1 MPMTRVVMP
10 QLGESV
16 HEGTISKWL
25 VKPGDKV
32 VEFEPMLEVD
42 TDKVSAEVPSPVTG
56 ILREILAKE
65 GETVQA
71 GAEIAVVE
79 VGGDG
84 ETAAPAPTASEPKKT
99 ETKKETPVAETA
111 EAPAPAPTASEPKK
125 TETKKATPAAETAE
139 PPAPAPTASEP
150 KETETKKET
159 PVAETAEPPAPAP
172 ADGAAAVK
180 AEAAPAPE
188 AKDESPAEAP
198 APAPADGAAAVKAE
212 AAPAPEAKDESPP
225 EIPSPAQEEGPEP
238 APPLATGEHR
248 YSPAVQMVASELKVD
263 LSKISGTGI
272 GGRVTKKDVQ
282 DFAASAKDAPT
293 APVAPSAAAAAG
305 QGDQV
310 VQLTRVRRLIAENM
324 SRSKSTIPHA
334 WQTQEA
340 DMSGVVANRA
350 ANKVAFQTQEGFSLT
365 YLPYVM
371 AAAVSALRE
380 HREVNSTFNETEL
393 IVHRDINLGVSV
405 GLEDTLVVPV
415 VRRADGLSI
424 AGLARAVNDIATR
437 ARSKQLKAD
446 DLAGA
451 TFTVNNSGT
460 FGTLFSYSVINPGQ
474 AGILTME
481 AIVDRPMA
489 VGGMIGIKPMMYLC
503 FSFDH
508 RVLDGLQAAR
518 FLVSC
523 RKWLEAVT
531 VESPIY

>member
-1 MPMTRVVMP
+1 MATKRVVMP

-42 TDKVSAEVPSPVTG
+42 TDKVSAEVPAPVSG
-56 ILREILAKE
+56 ILKEILAKE

-79 VGGDG
+79 VSADG
-84 ETAAPAPTASEPKKT
+84 EIAAPAATPAPPAAAPAAKAAEPAATKSAPTPSAVDETAAQTPPAPTPA
-99 ETKKETPVAETA
+99 PVAPPPPPPQ
-111 EAPAPAPTASEPKK
+111 PAPAPTA
-125 TETKKATPAAETAE
+125 
-139 PPAPAPTASEP
+139 PTVLE
-150 KETETKKET
+150 
-159 PVAETAEPPAPAP
+159 
-172 ADGAAAVK
+172 
-180 AEAAPAPE
+180 
-188 AKDESPAEAP
+188 
-198 APAPADGAAAVKAE
+198 
-212 AAPAPEAKDESPP
+212 
-225 EIPSPAQEEGPEP
+225 
-238 APPLATGEHR
+238 TGEHR
-248 YSPAVQMVASELKVD
+248 YSPAVQMLATDLHVD
-263 LSKISGTGI
+263 LSKVTGTGL
-272 GGRVTKKDVQ
+272 GGRVTKKDVDQ
-282 DFAASAKDAPT
+282 FATAAKGAPAAQATTPT
-293 APVAPSAAAAAG
+293 APAAPG
-305 QGDQV
+305 EGDQV

-324 SRSKSTIPHA
+324 TRSKTTIPHA

-340 DMSGVVANRA
+340 DMSGVVANRT
-350 ANKVAFQTQEGFSLT
+350 ANKVAFQKQEGFSLT

-371 AAAVSALRE
+371 AATIQALRE

-415 VRRADGLSI
+415 VRKADGLSI
-424 AGLARAVNDIATR
+424 AGLARAVNDVATR
-437 ARSKQLKAD
+437 ARNKQLKAD
-446 DLAGA
+446 DLSGG

-481 AIVDRPMA
+481 AIVDRPVA
-489 VGGMIGIKPMMYLC
+489 VQGMIGIKPMMYLC

-508 RVLDGLQAAR
+508 RVLDGLMAAR
-518 FLVSC
+518 FLTSC

-531 VESPIY
+531 VETPIY

>member
-1 MPMTRVVMP
+1 MANTTRVVMP

-25 VKPGDKV
+25 VKVGDKV

-42 TDKVSAEVPSPVTG
+42 TDKVNAEVPAPVTG

-79 VGGDG
+79 LGDG
-84 ETAAPAPTASEPKKT
+84 TAPATPETPAPAAAAAPPKAAPEKAAVQKAAPAEPAQ
-99 ETKKETPVAETA
+99 EPPAE
-111 EAPAPAPTASEPKK
+111 
-125 TETKKATPAAETAE
+125 PAAEEKPATAPLVQKSE
-139 PPAPAPTASEP
+139 QAPATLDS
-150 KETETKKET
+150 
-159 PVAETAEPPAPAP
+159 
-172 ADGAAAVK
+172 
-180 AEAAPAPE
+180 
-188 AKDESPAEAP
+188 
-198 APAPADGAAAVKAE
+198 
-212 AAPAPEAKDESPP
+212 
-225 EIPSPAQEEGPEP
+225 
-238 APPLATGEHR
+238 GEHR
-248 YSPAVQMVASELKVD
+248 YSPAVQMQASELKVD
-263 LSKISGTGI
+263 LAKVVGTGI

-282 DFAASAKDAPT
+282 DFAAKAKAAPA
-293 APVAPSAAAAAG
+293 APPAPAAAKPG
-305 QGDQV
+305 EGDEV

-324 SRSKSTIPHA
+324 VRSKTTIPHA

-350 ANKVAFQTQEGFSLT
+350 ANKAAFQKQEGFSLT

-380 HREVNSTFNETEL
+380 NRQVNATFNDTEL
-393 IVHRDINLGVSV
+393 IIHRDINLGISV
-405 GLEDTLVVPV
+405 GLEDTLIVPV

-424 AGLARAVNDIATR
+424 AGLARAVNDIASR
-437 ARSKQLKAD
+437 AKNKQLKAD

-460 FGTLFSYSVINPGQ
+460 FGTLLSYSVINPGQ

-489 VGGMIGIKPMMYLC
+489 VNGMIGIKPMMYLC

-518 FLVSC
+518 FLTSC
-523 RKWLEAVT
+523 RKWLEGVT
-531 VESPIY
+531 AESPIY

>member
-1 MPMTRVVMP
+1 MANTTRVVMP

-25 VKPGDKV
+25 VKVGDKV

-42 TDKVSAEVPSPVTG
+42 TDKVNAEVPAPVTG

-79 VGGDG
+79 VGPEGAGGADG
-84 ETAAPAPTASEPKKT
+84 KASATPEAPATAAAATPPKAVPSTLPVEKASPE
-99 ETKKETPVAETA
+99 PVAE
-111 EAPAPAPTASEPKK
+111 EKPAPAVT
-125 TETKKATPAAETAE
+125 TP
-139 PPAPAPTASEP
+139 PQ
-150 KETETKKET
+150 
-159 PVAETAEPPAPAP
+159 
-172 ADGAAAVK
+172 
-180 AEAAPAPE
+180 AEAAPPLPSLRE
-188 AKDESPAEAP
+188 DLPA
-198 APAPADGAAAVKAE
+198 GRGG
-212 AAPAPEAKDESPP
+212 
-225 EIPSPAQEEGPEP
+225 Q
-238 APPLATGEHR
+238 GEHR
-248 YSPAVQMVASELKVD
+248 YSPAVQMQASELKVD
-263 LSKISGTGI
+263 LSKVAGTGI

-282 DFAASAKDAPT
+282 DFAAQVKAAP
-293 APVAPSAAAAAG
+293 AAAPAPPAAKPG
-305 QGDQV
+305 EGDEV

-324 SRSKSTIPHA
+324 VRSKTTIPHA

-340 DMSGVVANRA
+340 DMSGVVANRG
-350 ANKVAFQTQEGFSLT
+350 ANKAAFQKQEGFSLT

-371 AAAVSALRE
+371 AAVASALRE
-380 HREVNSTFNETEL
+380 HPQVNSTFNAAEL
-393 IVHRDINLGVSV
+393 IIHRDINLGISV
-405 GLEDTLVVPV
+405 GLEDTLIVPV

-424 AGLARAVNDIATR
+424 AGLARAVNDIASR
-437 ARSKQLKAD
+437 AKSKQLKAD

-489 VGGMIGIKPMMYLC
+489 VNGMIGIKPMMYLC

-518 FLVSC
+518 FLTSC

-531 VESPIY
+531 AESPVY

>member
-1 MPMTRVVMP
+1 MAKTTRVVMP

-42 TDKVSAEVPSPVTG
+42 TDKVNAEVPAPVTG

-79 VGGDG
+79 IGADGDVS
-84 ETAAPAPTASEPKKT
+84 AAPA
-99 ETKKETPVAETA
+99 
-111 EAPAPAPTASEPKK
+111 
-125 TETKKATPAAETAE
+125 
-139 PPAPAPTASEP
+139 
-150 KETETKKET
+150 
-159 PVAETAEPPAPAP
+159 
-172 ADGAAAVK
+172 
-180 AEAAPAPE
+180 
-188 AKDESPAEAP
+188 AP
-198 APAPADGAAAVKAE
+198 APAPAAAKVPADTPPAAETEAVAEVPAE
-212 AAPAPEAKDESPP
+212 AAPPRAAKPAPQDRIPSPRSG
-225 EIPSPAQEEGPEP
+225 ERATERGEEERGAEESPAQEPVAGQGIATP
-238 APPLATGEHR
+238 APSEVPPPHPSVREDLPAERGGQGEHR
-248 YSPAVQMVASELKVD
+248 YSPAVQMQASELKVD
-263 LSKISGTGI
+263 LTKVTGTGL

-282 DFAASAKDAPT
+282 EFAARPKAAPAPPAPT
-293 APVAPSAAAAAG
+293 ATPG

-310 VQLTRVRRLIAENM
+310 VPLTRVRKLIAENM
-324 SRSKSTIPHA
+324 VRSKTTIPHA

-350 ANKVAFQTQEGFSLT
+350 ANKAAFQKQEGFSLT

-371 AAAVSALRE
+371 AATAAALRE
-380 HREVNSTFNETEL
+380 HPEVNSTFNETE
-393 IVHRDINLGVSV
+393 IIIHRDINLGVSV
-405 GLEDTLVVPV
+405 GLEDTLIVPV
-415 VRRADGLSI
+415 VRRAEGLSL

-437 ARSKQLKAD
+437 AKNKQLKAD

-481 AIVDRPMA
+481 AIVERPMA
-489 VGGMIGIKPMMYLC
+489 VNGMIGVKPMMYLC

-508 RVLDGLQAAR
+508 RLLDGLQGAR
-518 FLVSC
+518 FLTSC

-531 VESPIY
+531 AESPVY

>member
-1 MPMTRVVMP
+1 MGKTTRVLMP

-25 VKPGDKV
+25 VKVGDKV

-42 TDKVSAEVPSPVTG
+42 TDKVNAEVPAPVTG

-79 VGGDG
+79 LGANGAEANDG
-84 ETAAPAPTASEPKKT
+84 KAAA
-99 ETKKETPVAETA
+99 TP
-111 EAPAPAPTASEPKK
+111 EAPAPAVSSPPQAE
-125 TETKKATPAAETAE
+125 EKAVPSPLRGDKPVSAPAAA
-139 PPAPAPTASEP
+139 AS
-150 KETETKKET
+150 TQ
-159 PVAETAEPPAPAP
+159 
-172 ADGAAAVK
+172 
-180 AEAAPAPE
+180 
-188 AKDESPAEAP
+188 PAERL
-198 APAPADGAAAVKAE
+198 D
-212 AAPAPEAKDESPP
+212 S
-225 EIPSPAQEEGPEP
+225 
-238 APPLATGEHR
+238 GEHR
-248 YSPAVQMVASELKVD
+248 FSPAVQMQASELKVD
-263 LSKISGTGI
+263 LSKVSGTGI

-282 DFAASAKDAPT
+282 EFAARPKAAPAAP
-293 APVAPSAAAAAG
+293 APVKAG
-305 QGDQV
+305 EGDQIV
-310 VQLTRVRRLIAENM
+310 PLTRVRKLIAENM
-324 SRSKSTIPHA
+324 VRSKTTIPHA

-350 ANKVAFQTQEGFSLT
+350 ANKAAFQKQEGFGLT
-365 YLPYVM
+365 YLPYVV
-371 AAAVSALRE
+371 AAAASALRE
-380 HREVNSTFNETEL
+380 HPQVNATFNETEL
-393 IVHRDINLGVSV
+393 LIHRDINLGISV
-405 GLEDTLVVPV
+405 GLEDTLIVPV
-415 VRRADGLSI
+415 IRRADGLSL
-424 AGLARAVNDIATR
+424 AGIARAINDVATR
-437 ARSKQLKAD
+437 ARNKQVKAD

-489 VGGMIGIKPMMYLC
+489 VNGMIGIKPMMYLC

-518 FLVSC
+518 FLTSC

-531 VESPIY
+531 AESPIY

>member
-1 MPMTRVVMP
+1 MP

-42 TDKVSAEVPSPVTG
+42 TDKVNAEVPAPVTG

-79 VGGDG
+79 IGSTDTPPTAEKGAVAEVPAEAEPAEAEKGTREERIPSPRSG
-84 ETAAPAPTASEPKKT
+84 ERARERGEEARGEEESPGAKAAEESPAPK
-99 ETKKETPVAETA
+99 
-111 EAPAPAPTASEPKK
+111 PAAGQGI
-125 TETKKATPAAETAE
+125 ATPAPSEG
-139 PPAPAPTASEP
+139 PPPHPSLRE
-150 KETETKKET
+150 
-159 PVAETAEPPAPAP
+159 
-172 ADGAAAVK
+172 DL
-180 AEAAPAPE
+180 
-188 AKDESPAEAP
+188 PAER
-198 APAPADGAAAVKAE
+198 GG
-212 AAPAPEAKDESPP
+212 
-225 EIPSPAQEEGPEP
+225 Q
-238 APPLATGEHR
+238 GEHR
-248 YSPAVQMVASELKVD
+248 YSPAVQMQASELKVD
-263 LSKISGTGI
+263 LTKVTGTGI

-282 DFAASAKDAPT
+282 EFAARPKAAP
-293 APVAPSAAAAAG
+293 APPAPAATPG

-310 VQLTRVRRLIAENM
+310 VPLTRVRKLIAENM
-324 SRSKSTIPHA
+324 VRSKTTIPHA

-350 ANKVAFQTQEGFSLT
+350 ANKAAFQKQEGFSLT

-371 AAAVSALRE
+371 AATAAALRE
-380 HREVNSTFNETEL
+380 HPEVNSTFNETE
-393 IVHRDINLGVSV
+393 IIIHRDINLGVSV
-405 GLEDTLVVPV
+405 GLEDTLIVPV
-415 VRRADGLSI
+415 VRRADGLSL

-437 ARSKQLKAD
+437 AKNKQLKAD

-481 AIVDRPMA
+481 AIVERPMA
-489 VGGMIGIKPMMYLC
+489 VNGMIGVKPMMYLC

-508 RVLDGLQAAR
+508 RLLDGLQGAR
-518 FLVSC
+518 FLTSC

-531 VESPIY
+531 AESPVY

>member
-1 MPMTRVVMP
+1 MAGTTKRVVMP

-42 TDKVSAEVPSPVTG
+42 TDKVSAEVPAPVTG
-56 ILREILAKE
+56 ILKEILAKE

-84 ETAAPAPTASEPKKT
+84 AAPEPEAEPKAAAPEAEPKATVPKKAPTNSAT
-99 ETKKETPVAETA
+99 Q
-111 EAPAPAPTASEPKK
+111 EAPAPSEPVPAAKAESQAEPKAKPAAAATEPPPAKAPTSNLE
-125 TETKKATPAAETAE
+125 
-139 PPAPAPTASEP
+139 
-150 KETETKKET
+150 
-159 PVAETAEPPAPAP
+159 
-172 ADGAAAVK
+172 
-180 AEAAPAPE
+180 
-188 AKDESPAEAP
+188 
-198 APAPADGAAAVKAE
+198 
-212 AAPAPEAKDESPP
+212 
-225 EIPSPAQEEGPEP
+225 
-238 APPLATGEHR
+238 TGEHR
-248 YSPAVQMVASELKVD
+248 YSPAVQMAASELKVD
-263 LSKISGTGI
+263 LSKIDGTGI

-282 DFAASAKDAPT
+282 DFAASAKAAPAANAAI
-293 APVAPSAAAAAG
+293 APAAPAE
-305 QGDQV
+305 GDQV
-310 VQLTRVRRLIAENM
+310 IQLTRVRRLIAENM
-324 SRSKSTIPHA
+324 TRSKTTIPHA

-340 DMSGVVANRA
+340 DMSGVVANRN
-350 ANKVAFQTQEGFSLT
+350 ANKAAFQEQEGFSLT

-371 AAAVSALRE
+371 AATVSALRE
-380 HREVNSTFNETEL
+380 HREVNSTFHETEL

-424 AGLARAVNDIATR
+424 AGLARAVNDIANR
-437 ARSKQLKAD
+437 ARTKQLKAD

-481 AIVDRPMA
+481 AIVDRPVA
-489 VGGMIGIKPMMYLC
+489 VKGMIGIKPMMYLC